1 MAGLARVDKK
11 RWRAGGRQR
20 GRCFAADMATFAH
33 THDHYTALAI
43 QHGLHR
49 AHKTITLARGQTEQR
64 TRFYGEG
71 VRRQLQGSRSVKRGV
86 LGVNR
91 HGNCVAYDQAIL
103 GTTPHVASTLELVLL
118 YLVAAVLGVVVCRS
132 LKLPP
137 MLGYLVVGV
146 LIGPNALALA
156 RDTAGVKYL
165 AEFGVV
171 FLMFVIGLEF
181 NLPKLRSMRTLVFG
195 LGLSQVL
202 LTMVGTLLG
211 HVALS
216 FSYAWLIGSAWQMSW
231 QGAVVLGG
239 AMAMSS
245 TAMIVKLMAER
256 LELESEHGKR
266 VMGVLLFQDLAV
278 VPLLVLIPALGS
290 SGEELLR
297 AVGWAALKAAA
308 VLTVLLVGVQR
319 AMRWWLTL
327 VARRKSE
334 ELFML
339 NLLLV
344 TLGLAYLTEHAGLSL
359 ALGAFV
365 AGMLVAETEY
375 KHQVETDIRP
385 FHDVLL
391 GLFFITIGMKLDWR
405 PVIDQWLLVLLLTCG
420 PVLLKFA
427 LVAAL
432 ARLFRAAPGVALR
445 TGLYLAQAGEFGF
458 VLLTLGAEQ
467 GIVAP
472 QWMSPVLAS
481 MVLSMLATPF
491 LIQYSNAIVN
501 KLSASDWLMQSVA
514 LTTIAKRS
522 ISAERHVI
530 ICGYGRSGQNLARLL
545 VPEGIAYMA
554 LDLDPDRVRQAAAAG
569 QNVVFGDAAR
579 LQSLMAAG
587 LARAAAV
594 VITYHD
600 TPSALKILRLVQEH
614 APKVPVVVRTI
625 DDSDF
630 ERLRAAGATEVVPEA
645 IEGSLML
652 AGHALALVGVP
663 MQRVIRIT
671 RDARDAR
678 YSLLRGYFHGA
689 DDDTVEELQQAR
701 LQSVT
706 LPEVTACAGLP
717 LKALDLHALSVSVVS
732 IRLGSGAV
740 LEPTPQHQL
749 KGGDTLVLAGLP
761 ESLALAEEK
770 LLRG

>member
-1 MAGLARVDKK
+1 M
-11 RWRAGGRQR
+11 
-20 GRCFAADMATFAH
+20 
-33 THDHYTALAI
+33 
-43 QHGLHR
+43 
-49 AHKTITLARGQTEQR
+49 
-64 TRFYGEG
+64 
-71 VRRQLQGSRSVKRGV
+71 
-86 LGVNR
+86 
-91 HGNCVAYDQAIL
+91 
-103 GTTPHVASTLELVLL
+103 ASTLELVLL

-146 LIGPNALALA
+146 LIGPNALAFA
-156 RDTAGVKYL
+156 QDSAAVKYL

-181 NLPKLRSMRTLVFG
+181 NLPKLKSMRTLVFG
-195 LGLSQVL
+195 LGLSQVV

-211 HVALS
+211 HGLLVWG
-216 FSYAWLIGSAWQMSW
+216 YATVMGQAWQMGW

-239 AMAMSS
+239 AIAMSS
-245 TAMIVKLMAER
+245 TAIVVKLMAER
-256 LELESEHGKR
+256 LELESEHGRR

-290 SGEELLR
+290 SGQELMSAMAL
-297 AVGWAALKAAA
+297 AALKAIAL
-308 VLTVLLVGVQR
+308 LTVLLVGGQKV
-319 AMRWWLTL
+319 MRWWLTL

-334 ELFML
+334 ELFIL
-339 NLLLV
+339 NLLLI

-405 PVIDQWLLVLLLTCG
+405 PVLDQWFLVLALTTL
-420 PVLLKFA
+420 PVVAKFV

-432 ARLFRAAPGVALR
+432 ARAFKATPGVALR

-458 VLLTLGAEQ
+458 VLLTLGADR

-472 QWMSPVLAS
+472 EWVSPVLAS

-491 LIQYSNAIVN
+491 LIMYSDRIVN
-501 KLSASDWLMQSVA
+501 RLSASDWLMQSVA
-514 LTTIAKRS
+514 LTTIAKRA
-522 ISAERHVI
+522 IATEGHVI

-545 VPEGIAYMA
+545 APEKIPYMA

-569 QNVVFGDAAR
+569 QSVVFGDAAR
-579 LQSLMAAG
+579 LPSLMAAG

-594 VITYHD
+594 VVSYHD
-600 TPSALKILRLVQEH
+600 TLSALKILRLVQEH
-614 APKVPVVVRTI
+614 APKVPVIVRTI
-625 DDSDF
+625 DDSEIDK
-630 ERLRAAGATEVVPEA
+630 LRAAGATEVVPEA
-645 IEGSLML
+645 VEGSLML

-663 MQRVIRIT
+663 MARVIRIT

-689 DDDTVEELQQAR
+689 DDDTVGELSQAR
-701 LQSVT
+701 LRSVT
-706 LPEVTACAGLP
+706 LPEAARCAGQTLAQ
-717 LKALDLHALSVSVVS
+717 LALHAVGVSVVS
-732 IRLGSGAV
+732 VRRHAGGVVAAADDLLLHS
-740 LEPTPQHQL
+740 
-749 KGGDTLVLAGLP
+749 GDTLVLSGLP
-761 ESLALAEEK
+761 EALALAEDK
-770 LLRG
+770 LLGGR

>member
-1 MAGLARVDKK
+1 L
-11 RWRAGGRQR
+11 
-20 GRCFAADMATFAH
+20 
-33 THDHYTALAI
+33 
-43 QHGLHR
+43 
-49 AHKTITLARGQTEQR
+49 
-64 TRFYGEG
+64 
-71 VRRQLQGSRSVKRGV
+71 
-86 LGVNR
+86 
-91 HGNCVAYDQAIL
+91 
-103 GTTPHVASTLELVLL
+103 ASTLELVLL

-156 RDTAGVKYL
+156 KDTAGVKYL

-202 LTMVGTLLG
+202 LTIAGTLIG
-211 HVALS
+211 HFALS
-216 FSYAWLIGSAWQMSW
+216 YAYGWFTGLPWRMSW

-239 AMAMSS
+239 AIAMSS
-245 TAMIVKLMAER
+245 TAIVVKLMAER

-266 VMGVLLFQDLAV
+266 VMGILLFQDLAV
-278 VPLLVLIPALGS
+278 VPLLVLIPALNS
-290 SGEELLR
+290 SGEELATAMSL
-297 AVGWAALKAAA
+297 AMLKAAA
-308 VLTVLLVGVQR
+308 LITVLLVGGQKV
-319 AMRWWLTL
+319 MRWWLTL

-339 NLLLV
+339 NLLLM

-405 PVIDQWLLVLLLTCG
+405 PVLDQWLLVLLLTTL
-420 PVLLKFA
+420 PVVAKFV

-432 ARLFRAAPGVALR
+432 ARAFRTQPGTALR

-458 VLLTLGAEQ
+458 VLLTLGAS
-467 GIVAP
+467 GGLVAP
-472 QWMSPVLAS
+472 EWMSPILAS

-491 LIQYSNAIVN
+491 LIMHSDRIVN
-501 KLSASDWLMQSVA
+501 RLSASDWLMQSVA
-514 LTTIAKRS
+514 LTSIAKRA
-522 ISAERHVI
+522 IAAEHHVI
-530 ICGYGRSGQNLARLL
+530 ICGYGRSGQSLARLL
-545 VPEGIAYMA
+545 VPEKIPYMA

-569 QNVVFGDAAR
+569 QSVVFGDAAR

-600 TPSALKILRLVQEH
+600 TPSALKILHLVQDH
-614 APKVPVVVRTI
+614 APKVPVIVRAV
-625 DDSDF
+625 DDSDID
-630 ERLRAAGATEVVPEA
+630 RLRAAGATEVVPEA

-689 DDDTVEELQQAR
+689 DDDTVQELSQAR
-701 LQSVT
+701 LKSVT
-706 LPEVTACAGLP
+706 LPEAGRCVGQT
-717 LKALDLHALSVSVVS
+717 LDAQALHAVGVSVVS
-732 IRLGSGAV
+732 VKRLQGGVTVPGPDHLLS
-740 LEPTPQHQL
+740 
-749 KGGDTLVLAGLP
+749 GGDTLVLSGLP
-761 ESLALAEEK
+761 EALALAEEK
-770 LLRG
+770 LMRG

>member
-1 MAGLARVDKK
+1 MV
-11 RWRAGGRQR
+11 
-20 GRCFAADMATFAH
+20 T
-33 THDHYTALAI
+33 
-43 QHGLHR
+43 
-49 AHKTITLARGQTEQR
+49 
-64 TRFYGEG
+64 
-71 VRRQLQGSRSVKRGV
+71 
-86 LGVNR
+86 
-91 HGNCVAYDQAIL
+91 
-103 GTTPHVASTLELVLL
+103 TLELVLL

-156 RDTAGVKYL
+156 KDTAGVKYL

-195 LGLSQVL
+195 LGSSQVI
-202 LTMVGTLLG
+202 LTIAGTLLG
-211 HVALS
+211 HFALAY
-216 FSYAWLIGSAWQMSW
+216 SYSSLTGLPWRMSW

-239 AMAMSS
+239 AIAMSS
-245 TAMIVKLMAER
+245 TAIVVKLMAER
-256 LELESEHGKR
+256 LEMESEHGRR
-266 VMGVLLFQDLAV
+266 VMGILLFQDLAV
-278 VPLLVLIPALGS
+278 VPLLVLIPALNS
-290 SGEELLR
+290 SGEELLS
-297 AVGWAALKAAA
+297 AMAFATLKAAA
-308 VLTVLLVGVQR
+308 LITVLLVGGQR
-319 AMRWWLTL
+319 VMRWWLTQ

-339 NLLLV
+339 NLLLM

-405 PVIDQWLLVLLLTCG
+405 PVLDQWLLVLLLTTL
-420 PVLLKFA
+420 PVLAKFV

-432 ARLFRAAPGVALR
+432 ARAFRTQPGTALR

-458 VLLTLGAEQ
+458 VLLTLGAS
-467 GIVAP
+467 GGLVAP
-472 QWMSPVLAS
+472 EWMSPILAS

-491 LIQYSNAIVN
+491 LIMNSDRIVN
-501 KLSASDWLMQSVA
+501 RLSASDWLMQSVA
-514 LTTIAKRS
+514 LTTIAKRA
-522 ISAERHVI
+522 ISTENHII
-530 ICGYGRSGQNLARLL
+530 ICGYGRSGQSLARLL
-545 VPEGIAYMA
+545 VPEKIPYMA

-569 QNVVFGDAAR
+569 QSVVFGDAAR

-587 LARAAAV
+587 LARASAV
-594 VITYHD
+594 VISYHD

-614 APKVPVVVRTI
+614 APKVPVIVRAV
-625 DDSDF
+625 DDSDID
-630 ERLRAAGATEVVPEA
+630 RLRAAGATEVVPEA

-689 DDDTVEELQQAR
+689 DDDTVQELSQAR
-701 LQSVT
+701 LKSVT
-706 LPEVTACAGLP
+706 LPEASRCVGQT
-717 LKALDLHALSVSVVS
+717 LDAQALHAVGVSVVS
-732 IRLGSGAV
+732 VKRMHGGVSVPGPEHRL
-740 LEPTPQHQL
+740 E
-749 KGGDTLVLAGLP
+749 GGDTLVLSGLP
-761 ESLALAEEK
+761 EALALAEDK
-770 LLRG
+770 LMRG